1 MFEICV
7 DPEKLSGLSWLSC
20 YITTP
25 KHLNLFYSV
34 GTVLLLLLLTAPTAL
49 LFGFIGAVMARSK
62 ILVIKVIGNSYI
74 SIVRGVPD
82 IAFFLFFVIA
92 LDQLFEWVRHKFL
105 CPEWNEPIRQGNDFV
120 VCTIAKLPLNS
131 SPQWIHEI
139 YGFLLA
145 VFTFAIV
152 FGAFAANVLYGAM
165 RAVPKTQIE
174 TAVSFGMT
182 DRQVFHRILIPQMW
196 IFALPGLGNL
206 WMILIK
212 ATPLLFLLG
221 VEDIVYWARELGGT
235 KTAKFTSYP
244 HGDWRVWYFLGLL
257 VFYLAFTRISEA
269 VIDTLMKSLSHGTAT
284 LGGDLQGQVGR

>member
-62 ILVIKVIGNSYI
+62 ILVIKVIGNAYI

-105 CPEWNEPIRQGNDFV
+105 CPEWSEPIRQGNDFV

-182 DRQVFHRILIPQMW
+182 EQNNTFLS
-196 IFALPGLGNL
+196 
-206 WMILIK
+206 MILLFCYIGTGGTFLAK
-212 ATPLLFLLG
+212 AAILPSLTHQSLN
-221 VEDIVYWARELGGT
+221 EDIPKSFHYAEGLIEGAETILFMFLCLLLPNLFTYFASIFIMLCLTTIVFRIIVCYKELN
-235 KTAKFTSYP
+235 
-244 HGDWRVWYFLGLL
+244 
-257 VFYLAFTRISEA
+257 
-269 VIDTLMKSLSHGTAT
+269 
-284 LGGDLQGQVGR
+284 